1 MKCQYAHC
9 CFTDLINYNYMCCSG
24 TKQGSSCHQ
33 NVTPDHIAD
42 IIADLVLIVITHC
55 MSWLPCNDAI
65 SLGTL
70 YLANQGSCLPTL
82 QVLGWIGR

>member
-1 MKCQYAHC
+1 
-9 CFTDLINYNYMCCSG
+9 MCCSS
-24 TKQGSSCHQ
+24 TKQGSSSRQ

-55 MSWLPCNDAI
+55 ISWLLSSDAI

-70 YLANQGSCLPTL
+70 YLANQAYP
-82 QVLGWIGR
+82 